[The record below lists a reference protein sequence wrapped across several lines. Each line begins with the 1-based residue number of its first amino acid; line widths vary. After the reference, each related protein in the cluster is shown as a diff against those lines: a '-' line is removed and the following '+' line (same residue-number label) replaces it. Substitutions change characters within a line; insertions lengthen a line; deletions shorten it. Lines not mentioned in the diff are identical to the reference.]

1 MSDDEIG
8 DLADRLR
15 GVESEDVFAIEWG
28 ALTEE
33 ERDAVLALIRQ
44 RTAHGE
50 EALEAIEE
58 NVREAIGSGRIGLM
72 EVIEAIRGAV

>member
-50 EALEAIEE
+50 EVL
-58 NVREAIGSGRIGLM
+58 
-72 EVIEAIRGAV
+72 EAIRGAA